1 MQRGVFHLALV
12 ASLAAPA
19 AAQPSSQP
27 AVPAKWLVHDA
38 SDRCVATHEYKVD
51 GHDWIV
57 GIEPRPTSDETSLLL
72 LAPVG
77 ASDLR
82 QANVRVGGIGIATSR
97 ISLDVNDP
105 SGRHLYR
112 VPLTS
117 AELAGLSSNGSIQI
131 QDVGRTVNIPV
142 ANVGQVHQ
150 YLDSCVQTL
159 LENWGLPADKQATV
173 ASFPA
178 IDRQPTDYVS
188 SQERNTVRIRP
199 GMNADATVVLQV
211 QSNGA
216 ANDCVVIHSTGDAAV
231 DARTCK
237 IFVERARYRPARDR
251 SGQPIRAPLLAS
263 LSWGRP

>member
-1 MQRGVFHLALV
+1 MQRGALYLTLV
-12 ASLAAPA
+12 ASLAGQA

-27 AVPAKWLVHDA
+27 AIPATWLVHDA

-51 GHDWIV
+51 GQDWVV
-57 GIEPRPTSDETSLLL
+57 GVEPRPTSEETSLLL

-82 QANVRVGGIGIATSR
+82 QANVRVGGAPVASSR
-97 ISLDVNDP
+97 MSLDVNDP

-112 VPLTS
+112 VRLTT
-117 AELAGLSSNGSIQI
+117 AELALLASNGSVQI
-131 QDVGRTVNIPV
+131 EDLGRTVNIPV
-142 ANVGQVHQ
+142 ANVGQVHR

-173 ASFPA
+173 AAFPT
-178 IDRQPTDYVS
+178 IDRQPSDYVS
-188 SQERNTVRIRP
+188 SLERNTVRIRP
-199 GMNADATVVLQV
+199 GMNADATVVVQV

-251 SGQPIRAPLLAS
+251 AGQPIRAPLLAS
-263 LSWGRP
+263 LAWGRP